1 MVEKATCP
9 ACGYEADETGGP
21 THAYMSPS
29 APCWAQYGEVLA
41 REYSDAGYW
50 ASHRLLTDA
59 YCGQHSIGEDRRARQ
74 SLHIH
79 LAALMMHFE
88 DLVEDDRIVA
98 FLRKAAS
105 VKEFGFLEMP
115 SKNATVGIGEIYAA
129 DSAAKHGEAV
139 AVYARRVFDAWEV
152 HHPVF
157 RSLIERHAT

>member
-88 DLVEDDRIVA
+88 DQAEENHIVS
-98 FLRKAAS
+98 FLRNAAS
-105 VKEFGFLEMP
+105 VKDFCFLETP
-115 SKNATVGIGEIYAA
+115 AANSIFGIDEIYAA
-129 DSAAKHGEAV
+129 NSALGHGEAV
-139 AVYARRVFDAWEV
+139 RRYARQVFDAWGV

-157 RSLIERHAT
+157 RKLIERHVT